1 MQIVTGAGPDDAVTA
16 TSAIIPVMAKTSHT
30 TTSNLSFAWTG
41 DPNPTGPDPGARR
54 CSLRS
59 PIFSRTDSPCPYMR
73 STRSPFSRRTAP
85 WGTRLSR
92 CNTPRPATQLSKR
105 SSSAQRETDCLRRS
119 LEICRIYV
127 KTERCELP
135 CLPRAGGNEQI
146 AFQHRNTAMNI
157 CAEKTFLGI
166 YLKDI
171 CEMVCVNSCADVAV

>member
-1 MQIVTGAGPDDAVTA
+1 MPSRGPYAMQIVTGAGPDDAVTA

-105 SSSAQRETDCLRRS
+105 SSSAQRE
-119 LEICRIYV
+119 RIACADHS
-127 KTERCELP
+127 R
-135 CLPRAGGNEQI
+135 
-146 AFQHRNTAMNI
+146 
-157 CAEKTFLGI
+157 CAEFT
-166 YLKDI
+166 LKQKDAS
-171 CEMVCVNSCADVAV
+171 CLVCRGRAATNRLLFNIETLQ